1 MTTLPPAS
9 NRRWTLGGNR
19 LLSRQFLFILC
30 LGGGIGTLVALALY
44 ATNATYVGI
53 LLLGLALVLS
63 TVFAKNHRL
72 YWFAIFLLSLQFT
85 ISNNLNEGLEELKSD
100 YTIQN
105 FTFKLPRPTWCFWFF
120 SLSGPTTA
128 CSIGNQCTCRVVRRW
143 ISWHSPTVHCGSR
156 VSLSRHRRDI
166 AAEQSRRKGRSWL

>member
-9 NRRWTLGGNR
+9 NRRRTLGGNR

-53 LLLGLALVLS
+53 LLLSLALVLS

-85 ISNNLNEGLEELKSD
+85 ISKNLNDGHPVIDELKM
-100 YTIQN
+100 TTP
-105 FTFKLPRPTWCFWFF
+105 FGVLRLKLPRPTWRFWFF

-128 CSIGNQCTCRVVRRW
+128 CSMARRCAFRLSRRW
-143 ISWHSPTVHCGSR
+143 PS
-156 VSLSRHRRDI
+156 DI
-166 AAEQSRRKGRSWL
+166 LAYACCP